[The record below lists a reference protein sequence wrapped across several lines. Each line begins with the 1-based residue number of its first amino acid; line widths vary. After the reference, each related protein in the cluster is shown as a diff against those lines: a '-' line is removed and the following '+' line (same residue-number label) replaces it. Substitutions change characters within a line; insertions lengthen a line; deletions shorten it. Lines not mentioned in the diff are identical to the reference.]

1 MTHLQKK
8 ALSLR
13 LYVSFAF
20 TVFCAV
26 LFTPFIAWA
35 ADAVVKEQAMW
46 QTVLM
51 PVLSAVALF
60 VAAFVALGLRKLVQL
75 VEKKWGVEVPAS
87 IEDLMASKARWAIA
101 WAEEKAEDRLLNG
114 DGVKTPGAEKAAS
127 VIELLEGVAQKAG
140 YGEDWQKNKIEAL
153 VAGIL
158 HLNREGG
165 EGVIGSNG
173 NRGTKLEEKKA
184 ANSGS

>member
-1 MTHLQKK
+1 MTHLQKQTWT
-8 ALSLR
+8 LR
-13 LYVSFAF
+13 LF
-20 TVFCAV
+20 TTLIFTMFCALMCMPLV
-26 LFTPFIAWA
+26 AWA

-46 QTVLM
+46 QTILM
-51 PVLSAVALF
+51 PVLSVVALF

-114 DGVKTPGAEKAAS
+114 DGKKTPGAEKAAS
-127 VIELLEGVAQKAG
+127 VIALLEGVAQKAG
-140 YGEDWQKNKIEAL
+140 YGEDWQKDKIEAL

-165 EGVIGSNG
+165 ESVIGSNG

-184 ANSGS
+184 ADGS